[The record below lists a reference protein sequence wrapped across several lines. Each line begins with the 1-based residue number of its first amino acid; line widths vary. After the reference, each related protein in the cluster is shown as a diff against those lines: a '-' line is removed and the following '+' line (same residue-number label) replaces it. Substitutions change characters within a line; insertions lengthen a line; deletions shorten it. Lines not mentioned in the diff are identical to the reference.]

1 MTIELFLD
9 ETEMTEGTF
18 VFFYGKEHSIGQMMD
33 MLSKQLSLTLVTDF
47 SNVKGT
53 QLFVFSR
60 DIEDPS
66 KFIEVPMSTK
76 LGSLGNILSQF
87 E

>member
-1 MTIELFLD
+1 
-9 ETEMTEGTF
+9 
-18 VFFYGKEHSIGQMMD
+18 MMD

-47 SNVKGT
+47 SDVKGT

-60 DIEDPS
+60 DIEDPT

-76 LGSLGNILSQF
+76 LGELGNILSQF
-87 E
+87 EQGDTLIIHRGKDIE